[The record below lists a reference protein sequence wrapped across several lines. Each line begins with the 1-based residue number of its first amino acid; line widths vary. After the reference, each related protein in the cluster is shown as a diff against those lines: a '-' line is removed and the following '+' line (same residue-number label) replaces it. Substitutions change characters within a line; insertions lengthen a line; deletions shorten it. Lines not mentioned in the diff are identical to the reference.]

1 MTPENQKKYDAKLK
15 RITEALELKEP
26 DMIPITLS
34 AELFPV
40 FNAGYTVA
48 EVVYDATM
56 EKMKNALVK
65 YVNDFDPDI
74 HPGLCNILA
83 GEGPGLELTQPNNMR
98 WAGMPGNPIDENSL
112 QQHIEFPMLLD
123 EEFEEFNTDRTG

>member
-15 RITEALELKEP
+15 RITEAVKLKEP

-56 EKMKNALVK
+56 EKMKNALLAMDWRKSVLLLMSSG
-65 YVNDFDPDI
+65 NFDGI
-74 HPGLCNILA
+74 NLNQF
-83 GEGPGLELTQPNNMR
+83 GEK
-98 WAGMPGNPIDENSL
+98 IISL
-112 QQHIEFPMLLD
+112 QA
-123 EEFEEFNTDRTG
+123 

>member
-56 EKMKNALVK
+56 EKMKNDIIKAISK
-65 YVNDFDPDI
+65 YVNIDPEEVMISFNHEGREQRLMADI
-74 HPGLCNILA
+74 
-83 GEGPGLELTQPNNMR
+83 
-98 WAGMPGNPIDENSL
+98 PIK
-112 QQHIEFPMLLD
+112 
-123 EEFEEFNTDRTG
+123 RGARKK